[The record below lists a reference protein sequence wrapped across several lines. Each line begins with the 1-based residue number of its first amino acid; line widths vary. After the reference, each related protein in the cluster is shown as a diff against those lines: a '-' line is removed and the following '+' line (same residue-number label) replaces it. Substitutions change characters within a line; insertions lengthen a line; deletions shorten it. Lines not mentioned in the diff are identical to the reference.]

1 MGTGCNAHWLPI
13 FTVEGCLSARKQDM
27 KNFLASKQAK
37 KTVSLTSNRLV
48 LDNASVRSDLPT
60 G

>member
-48 LDNASVRSDLPT
+48 
-60 G
+60 